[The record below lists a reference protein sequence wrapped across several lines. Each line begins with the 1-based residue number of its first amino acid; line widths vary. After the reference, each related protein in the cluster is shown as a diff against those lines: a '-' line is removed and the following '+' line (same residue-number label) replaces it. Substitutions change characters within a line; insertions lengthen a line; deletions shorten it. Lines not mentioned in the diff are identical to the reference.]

1 MKLHYMGK
9 YDMNPES
16 LPCKT
21 HQPDAVAFKEAK
33 DPKTMGIIANVLSLF
48 ITILLVGVVFLK
60 VILSLPEAQHTLKYV
75 IVTMFGSF
83 YGLFIAFL
91 LPLGCLFP
99 HELLH
104 AVCFKSDCYL
114 YTNLRN
120 GLLFVVGPETMSKNR
135 FIFLSLLPNIVLGL
149 IPYLIGIV
157 FPSIPILG
165 IFGAILLGM
174 GAGDYYNVFNA
185 ITQMPKGSR
194 TYLYQFNSYW
204 YMPEK

>member
-16 LPCKT
+16 LPCKE
-21 HQPDAVAFKEAK
+21 HQPGAVAFKEAK
-33 DPKTMGIIANVLSLF
+33 DPKTIGIIANVLSIF
-48 ITILLVGVVFLK
+48 ITIFLIGLLVFK
-60 VILSLPEAQHTLKYV
+60 VIFTTPEVRNAAEYLIESL
-75 IVTMFGSF
+75 FGSF
-83 YGLFIAFL
+83 FGIFLACL

-104 AVCFKSDCYL
+104 AVCFKDDCYL

-120 GLLFVVGPETMSKNR
+120 GLLFVIGPETMSKKR

-157 FPSIPILG
+157 FPKIPILG
-165 IFGAILLGM
+165 IFGAILIGM

-194 TYLYQFNSYW
+194 TYLYKFNSYW
-204 YMPEK
+204 YMPQK